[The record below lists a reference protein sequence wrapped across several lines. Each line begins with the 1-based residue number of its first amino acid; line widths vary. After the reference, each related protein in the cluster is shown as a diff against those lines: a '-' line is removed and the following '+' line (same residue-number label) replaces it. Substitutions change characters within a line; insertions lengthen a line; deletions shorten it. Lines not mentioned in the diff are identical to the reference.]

1 MKMLN
6 VRFSETQKLKID
18 DLSGVVN
25 IKSSM
30 VARAAMKIGMELL
43 VATASK
49 DIEEAS
55 KQILINDALA
65 K

>member
-25 IKSSM
+25 IDSSKI
-30 VARAAMKIGMELL
+30 ARAAMKLGMELL
-43 VATASK
+43 VIAASK
-49 DIEEAS
+49 DINEAT
-55 KQILINDALA
+55 KKILINDALA